1 MNKNEVLIDCFMF
14 CQEVKQL
21 SDSVVLNNRADNLSK
36 KLEYF
41 GIKKSGNN

>member
-1 MNKNEVLIDCFMF
+1 MDTNILNKHLEN
-14 CQEVKQL
+14 KSL